1 MCLYDAMIFANENNG
16 SGSVYCAVLY
26 DSCILEYCVTIEK
39 ESFATKIKYLI
50 IINNYN
56 IVYKLK

>member
-1 MCLYDAMIFANENNG
+1 MIFANENNG

-39 ESFATKIKYLI
+39 ESFTTKIKYLI

>member
-1 MCLYDAMIFANENNG
+1 MIFANENNG

-39 ESFATKIKYLI
+39 ESFAMKI
-50 IINNYN
+50 IIFTYLRAK
-56 IVYKLK
+56 ITRAD